1 MRDVSEML
9 GKEVE
14 VICHGMS
21 YKGTLVEVSDTEVHL
36 KTLAQWIS
44 LPASS
49 VGEVRLLEKPGQ
61 ATADSI
67 NVEPRPEYD
76 Q

>member
-21 YKGTLVEVSDTEVHL
+21 YKGVLVEVSDTEVHL

-49 VGEVRLLEKPGQ
+49 VGEVRLAEKRSE

-67 NVEPRPEYD
+67 IVEPRPDYD
-76 Q
+76 L

>member
-1 MRDVSEML
+1 MRDVSDLL

-21 YKGTLVEVSDTEVHL
+21 YKGILVEVSDAEVHL
-36 KTLAQWIS
+36 KTTMQWMS

-49 VGEVRLLEKPGQ
+49 VGDIRRAEAPST
-61 ATADSI
+61 ATADRI
-67 NVEPRPEYD
+67 NVEPRQGDEM
-76 Q
+76 

>member
-21 YKGTLVEVSDTEVHL
+21 YKGILVEVSDTEVHL

-49 VGEVRLLEKPGQ
+49 VGEIRLQEKPEQ

-67 NVEPRPEYD
+67 IVEPRPEYD
-76 Q
+76 V